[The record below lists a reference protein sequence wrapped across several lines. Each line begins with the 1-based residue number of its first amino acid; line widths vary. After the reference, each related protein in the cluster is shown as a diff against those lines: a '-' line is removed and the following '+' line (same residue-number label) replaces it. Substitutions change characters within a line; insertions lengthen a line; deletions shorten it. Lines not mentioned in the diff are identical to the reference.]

1 MDAEKRRE
9 KELQKELAKLDPFY
23 MSYFVPWN
31 SYRNYQLAKAHGF
44 HDLTH
49 EWDRTHHAENFD
61 QIDSRAY
68 LVHSWLKY
76 PKFGQFQNLC
86 LAAQL
91 LRKKSEDVEKILFL
105 DPSPSEADGHVALT
119 CHRPLFLHGE
129 ARLAFAF
136 LGAYADEIYVNCFN
150 DGPIRITFVVSGVW
164 KE

>member
-1 MDAEKRRE
+1 MPNIILEVQIMDAEKRRE
-9 KELQKELAKLDPFY
+9 KELQKELAKLDLEDEEF
-23 MSYFVPWN
+23 FKEVE
-31 SYRNYQLAKAHGF
+31 LDDDDIVFHGRVA
-44 HDLTH
+44 DL
-49 EWDRTHHAENFD
+49 EKVR
-61 QIDSRAY
+61 
-68 LVHSWLKY
+68 
-76 PKFGQFQNLC
+76 QFQNLC